1 MVEMSTGAFVG
12 MMIAVIIFVVV
23 AAALVTFF
31 IAKRMFEKQLR
42 ENPPINEKMI
52 RIMFKQMGR
61 TASETQI
68 RQIMKSMNAE
78 KNKK

>member
-1 MVEMSTGAFVG
+1 MVEMSNGAFAG
-12 MMIAVIIFVVV
+12 MIIGVVILVAL

-31 IAKRMFEKQLR
+31 ITKKKFEQQLR

-68 RQIMKSMNAE
+68 RQIMKSMNQA
-78 KNKK
+78 KNK

>member
-1 MVEMSTGAFVG
+1 MVNLSTGAFVG
-12 MMIAVIIFVVV
+12 VILACVIFTAIV
-23 AAALVTFF
+23 AGISVFF
-31 IAKRMFEKQLR
+31 ITRNMFKKQLK

-68 RQIMKSMNAE
+68 RQIMRSIKGE
-78 KNKK
+78 Q

>member
-1 MVEMSTGAFVG
+1 MVEMQTGAFVG
-12 MMIAVIIFVVV
+12 MIIAVVIFVVI

-52 RIMFKQMGR
+52 RVMFKQMGR